1 MLKDKLYKINTIAML
16 PHEGDDNS
24 SQKYSARVELD
35 ASHVIFRGHF
45 PGNPILPGVCQVE
58 MVREIAEEIT
68 GSKLLLSKASQV
80 KYLNLINPALNP
92 ALSVSIRLTMQNPDE
107 LDVSAEVTSADHIFM
122 KMKGR
127 YNLIKA

>member
-16 PHEGDDNS
+16 PQEGDDNS
-24 SQKYSARVELD
+24 FQKYSASVELD
-35 ASHVIFRGHF
+35 SSHEIFRGHF

-68 GSKLLLSKASQV
+68 GRKLLLSKASQV
-80 KYLNLINPALNP
+80 KYLNLINPVLNP
-92 ALSVSIRLTMQNPDE
+92 ALSVNIRLSMQNPDE
-107 LDVSAEVTSADHIFM
+107 LDVSAEVTSPDQTFM

-127 YNLIKA
+127 YNLIKT